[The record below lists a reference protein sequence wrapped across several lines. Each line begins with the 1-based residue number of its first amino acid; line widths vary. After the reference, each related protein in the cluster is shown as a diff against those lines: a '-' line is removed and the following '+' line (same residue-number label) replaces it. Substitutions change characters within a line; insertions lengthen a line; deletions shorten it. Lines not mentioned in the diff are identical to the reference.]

1 MLVLQVQLFILEA
14 LMSLHM
20 KNALKFGDPD
30 GKWVNETQY
39 YTHFLFNIC
48 KEDIASAAILK
59 LLGYT
64 NLPTFSVYVKK
75 EID

>member
-30 GKWVNETQY
+30 GKLVNKPSIILIFISVFVKKILEVQ
-39 YTHFLFNIC
+39 L
-48 KEDIASAAILK
+48 AILISQHS
-59 LLGYT
+59 LCL
-64 NLPTFSVYVKK
+64 
-75 EID
+75 

>member
-30 GKWVNETQY
+30 GKLVNKPS
-39 YTHFLFNIC
+39 I
-48 KEDIASAAILK
+48 ILI
-59 LLGYT
+59 
-64 NLPTFSVYVKK
+64 FISVFEKK
-75 EID
+75 VLEV

>member
-30 GKWVNETQY
+30 GKWVNKTQY
-39 YTHFLFNIC
+39 YTHFH
-48 KEDIASAAILK
+48 
-59 LLGYT
+59 
-64 NLPTFSVYVKK
+64 FS
-75 EID
+75 I